1 METPTPAR
9 ETAERMRCKAGRFY
23 TTPTRASLSGV
34 SRPAASTA
42 APVRGGSRAATLAGA
57 GAAILW
63 VAWCV
68 RWFDAGGP
76 WRPPALAAL
85 PPLLI
90 GTGGLVLLSFWLGA
104 RGPALRGEPLSGAAL
119 ASLLLVV
126 GLAVFARLPF
136 VAHGA
141 AAGITPDGT
150 VYGSVALRLQQGTE
164 RLVFLPSQ
172 PYGGTLKSH
181 LAAPV
186 MSFVDPARALA
197 LVSVAFYAV
206 FVAGLYRLTL
216 WLFGGK
222 VALLAGLYAAFSPPS
237 LTRYSLNNDGT
248 YVEVLALGVWALW
261 LVARWSDEA
270 EPRPLLVLA
279 AGLLLGVA
287 FWCHIF
293 AIIHLAVV
301 AFVIVLFGRRSAP
314 RALAAFSFGSF
325 LGAAPALLWNAANGW
340 QTLGYFVPGKARGIE
355 ASAGAVLGGLGS
367 KLVAMVTGDW
377 PVLMGYDLGYEPPLD
392 WLLLA
397 LGWLGVA
404 AAVVA
409 VARAARAAARTR
421 SRPLV
426 VLLLFVAT
434 TLAVVAVTLPHV
446 PGNPRYLVCLMSVLP
461 ALIAEAFGRGRR
473 RLVLLVLVAGS
484 ALASLAQLPDAARAD
499 ARWRTFVADLEAE
512 PVRFCYTDFH
522 LAARINFLSGER
534 VICSAKL
541 GPTTTEFFV
550 DYRSRVEAAPE
561 AALVPVNRTAA
572 ARLERRLQELGVA
585 HERRELMKPVLLPAR
600 KVDPEEL
607 FPGREFPLR

>member
-1 METPTPAR
+1 VPSIEPADIAPAR
-9 ETAERMRCKAGRFY
+9 RG
-23 TTPTRASLSGV
+23 
-34 SRPAASTA
+34 
-42 APVRGGSRAATLAGA
+42 APAATLAGA
-57 GAAILW
+57 GAAALW
-63 VAWCV
+63 IAWCV
-68 RWFDAGGP
+68 RWFDAGTP
-76 WRPPALAAL
+76 WRAPALAAL

-90 GTGGLVLLSFWLGA
+90 GASAFALFSLWLRT
-104 RGPALRGEPLSGAAL
+104 RGPVLRGEHLPRAAV

-126 GLAVFARLPF
+126 GLAVFVRLPF
-136 VAHGA
+136 VVHGA
-141 AAGITPDGT
+141 AAGITPDGA
-150 VYGSVALRLQQGTE
+150 VYGSVALRIRQGAE
-164 RLVFLPSQ
+164 HLVFLPSQ

-181 LAAPV
+181 LAAPL
-186 MSFVDPARALA
+186 MSLVDPARALA
-197 LVSVAFYAV
+197 LVSVAFYAL
-206 FVAGLYRLTL
+206 FVAGIYRLAH
-216 WLFGGK
+216 WLFGGRT
-222 VALLAGLYAAFSPPS
+222 ALLAGLYAAFSPVS

-261 LVARWSDEA
+261 LVARWSNEA
-270 EPRPLLVLA
+270 EPRPLLILA

-293 AIIHLAVV
+293 AVIHLAVV
-301 AFVIVLFGRRSAP
+301 ALVIVFVGRRSAP
-314 RALAAFSFGSF
+314 RSLAAFAFGSV
-325 LGAAPALLWNAANGW
+325 LGATPALLWNAANEW
-340 QTLGYFVPGKARGIE
+340 QSLEYFVPGKARGIE
-355 ASAGAVLGGLGS
+355 GGAGAILGGLGS
-367 KLVAMVTGDW
+367 KIAAMVTGDW

-404 AAVVA
+404 AAIVA
-409 VARAARAAARTR
+409 VAGSARAAARTR
-421 SRPLV
+421 SRPLL

-434 TLAVVAVTLPHV
+434 TLVVVALTLPHV

-473 RLVLLVLVAGS
+473 RLVFFVLVAGS
-484 ALASLAQLPDAARAD
+484 TLASLAQLSGAARAD
-499 ARWRTFVADLEAE
+499 ERWRQFVASLEAE

-534 VICSAKL
+534 VICCAKL
-541 GPTTTEFFV
+541 GPVTTEFFP

-572 ARLERRLQELGVA
+572 DRLERRLQALGVA
-585 HERRELMKPVLLPAR
+585 YERRDLMKPVLLPAR

>member
-1 METPTPAR
+1 VSSIPPESAVSAR
-9 ETAERMRCKAGRFY
+9 
-23 TTPTRASLSGV
+23 
-34 SRPAASTA
+34 
-42 APVRGGSRAATLAGA
+42 GSRAATLAGA
-57 GAAILW
+57 GAAALW

-68 RWFDAGGP
+68 RWFDPGTP

-90 GTGGLVLLSFWLGA
+90 GAAGLVLLVFWLRA
-104 RGPALRGEPLSGAAL
+104 RGPALRGVPLSRADVAG
-119 ASLLLVV
+119 LLLVV
-126 GLAVFARLPF
+126 SLAVFFRLPF

-141 AAGITPDGT
+141 AAGITPDGA

-181 LAAPV
+181 LAAPLMFV
-186 MSFVDPARALA
+186 VDPARAFA
-197 LVSVAFYAV
+197 LVSVAFYAA
-206 FVAGLYRLTL
+206 FVAGLYRMAL

-222 VALLAGLYAAFSPPS
+222 AALLAGLYAAFSPAS
-237 LTRYSLNNDGT
+237 VTRYSLNNDGT

-261 LVARWSDEA
+261 LAARWSDGE
-270 EPRPLLVLA
+270 EPRPLLALA

-293 AIIHLAVV
+293 AVIHLAVV
-301 AFVIVLFGRRSAP
+301 ALVIVLFGRRSAP
-314 RALAAFSFGSF
+314 RSLAAFGFGSVV
-325 LGAAPALLWNAANGW
+325 GATPALLWNAANEW
-340 QTLGYFVPGKARGIE
+340 QTLGYFVPGTARGIE
-355 ASAGAVLGGLGS
+355 GGAGAVLGDLGT

-392 WLLLA
+392 GLLLA
-397 LGWLGVA
+397 FGWLGVVV
-404 AAVVA
+404 AVVA
-409 VARAARAAARTR
+409 VARAARTAVRTR
-421 SRPLV
+421 SRPLA

-434 TLAVVAVTLPHV
+434 TLVVVAVTLPHV

-461 ALIAEAFGRGRR
+461 AFIAEAFGCGRR
-473 RLVLLVLVAGS
+473 RIVLFVLVAGS
-484 ALASLAQLPDAARAD
+484 ALASLAQLPDTARVD
-499 ARWRTFVADLEAE
+499 ARWRQFVADLEAE

-522 LAARINFLSGER
+522 LAARINFLSGEK

-561 AALVPVNRTAA
+561 AALIPVNRTAA
-572 ARLERRLQELGVA
+572 TRLERRLQELGVGY
-585 HERRELMKPVLLPAR
+585 ERRDLMKPVLLRLSR

-607 FPGREFPLR
+607 FPGREFPIR